1 MRAKAMALMLL
12 AFLLL
17 IVSFVLVIVG
27 NQSMSLSL
35 ASFGAGLLSLAAA
48 EAGDAIERRRRNQ
61 KGLPGGLGAA
71 LLVLLAAVAVSVVA
85 AWRVADIAAI

>member
-1 MRAKAMALMLL
+1 MRAKALVLTSL

-17 IVSFVLVIVG
+17 IASLVLVIVG

-35 ASFGAGLLSLAAA
+35 ASFGAGLLSLAAT
-48 EAGDAIERRRRNQ
+48 EAGDAIDKRLRNQ
-61 KGLPGGLGAA
+61 KGFLGGLWTAF
-71 LLVLLAAVAVSVVA
+71 LVRLAAVAVSIAA